1 VQLGEAL
8 INLGPQFVKAISGM
22 SDFAKGLNSTSSA
35 VDTFVNNPNW
45 ANFNKLLQAMGSQP
59 IVKGSVLDTLAN
71 GKSQDTG
78 FLAGMVDN
86 YMKAFQQFGKI
97 FTDATTNTS
106 DESTAAIAANIRY
119 LEDLLANLKQAAAE
133 GQDVKLE
140 TDDAEARLA
149 RLRAALAET
158 QAAGVT
164 AANTISGQFAQAF
177 RIAEN
182 ASMDALAKM
191 NAELAGAATSK
202 PLPTVTRYGG
212 DPNKITLPGQSQF
225 GVTKSSGGAET
236 DSYQTNANGSGV
248 NVRSYGAPDPN
259 TKATAGYTQE
269 TADNVSKLDANSK
282 HYFDGLSS
290 DIGGYSRQQMAQ
302 QTVAISK
309 LSEVAA
315 WMKLDS
321 YSLAAL
327 VHNNDS
333 GATGTGKTMF
343 GDAFDSQYGSYISS
357 WGVGSTKRPR
367 SISRRHRATA
377 PMTPPST
384 SSNRARPS
392 T

>member
-1 VQLGEAL
+1 MSSLRPTCQAKLKAL
-8 INLGPQFVKAISGM
+8 Q
-22 SDFAKGLNSTSSA
+22 
-35 VDTFVNNPNW
+35 
-45 ANFNKLLQAMGSQP
+45 
-59 IVKGSVLDTLAN
+59 
-71 GKSQDTG
+71 
-78 FLAGMVDN
+78 
-86 YMKAFQQFGKI
+86 
-97 FTDATTNTS
+97 
-106 DESTAAIAANIRY
+106 
-119 LEDLLANLKQAAAE
+119 
-133 GQDVKLE
+133 
-140 TDDAEARLA
+140 
-149 RLRAALAET
+149 AALAVT

-191 NAELAGAATSK
+191 NAELAPLRLRPAPDRHALWWRSEQDHAAWGNA
-202 PLPTVTRYGG
+202 VWRH
-212 DPNKITLPGQSQF
+212 KIKRRHAPGQLPDERQWQRRRRP
-225 GVTKSSGGAET
+225 VLWRA
-236 DSYQTNANGSGV
+236 
-248 NVRSYGAPDPN
+248 RSEHEGHGRLYA
-259 TKATAGYTQE
+259 E

-343 GDAFDSQYGSYISS
+343 GDAFDSQYGSYISAGAS
-357 WGVGSTKRPR
+357 AHQAADGQFPGDD
-367 SISRRHRATA
+367 IERRHL
-377 PMTPPST
+377 
-384 SSNRARPS
+384 
-392 T
+392 